1 MSFLKNLDSTSK
13 QKIDEIK
20 NLDKKMIMQSLSTC
34 IQMERSLT
42 LTILG
47 DQEILLEAFIMVIFY
62 QNKQKER

>member
-47 DQEILLEAFIMVIFY
+47 D
-62 QNKQKER
+62 